1 MTEAL
6 AGATTGKVARDRLD
20 VSRSQ
25 AVRRFKWMILLPL
38 MLMLFSLLTPV
49 LLLQLYFS
57 FHQWTVYLSSWWNA
71 DFVGLDIFQSVFTD
85 PRFGWAVLRSLAF
98 AGGSTVGCFVLGFL
112 LAYLVYRPFRG
123 QALYYAMFIVPM
135 LTVPIVIAYTGQMLL
150 DRNGPLNDILS
161 RLSGHDIRVL
171 WLSNPDMALLTVTLL
186 DIWNW
191 TPFSF
196 IIMLAGLSSLPK
208 EPVEAAQILGASA
221 WQIFWEVQLPL
232 LRPVILLA
240 LVLRFLDAMGSFPII
255 WGLLQGGPGT
265 ATETLGIYIYIT
277 TWQDFNVSLGAAQS
291 YITMVMMVVIVLAAI
306 RLLRRE
312 KRTLDTMYAKPREG
326 GPADTGA
333 TA

>member
-6 AGATTGKVARDRLD
+6 AGAGPVDAAPARLEA
-20 VSRSQ
+20 SRSQ

-38 MLMLFSLLTPV
+38 VLMLFSLLTPV

-57 FHQWTVYLSSWWNA
+57 FHQWTVYLSSWWDA
-71 DFVGLDIFQSVFTD
+71 DFVAFEIFQSVFAD

-98 AGGSTVGCFVLGFL
+98 AGGSTIGCFVLGFL
-112 LAYLVYRPFRG
+112 LAYLIYRPFPG
-123 QALYYAMFIVPM
+123 QALYYALFIVPM

-150 DRNGPLNDILS
+150 DRSGPLNDLLS
-161 RLSGHDIRVL
+161 KLSGFDVQVL
-171 WLSNPDMALLTVTLL
+171 WLSNADIALLTVTLL

-191 TPFSF
+191 TPFPF

-208 EPVEAAQILGASA
+208 EPVEAAQILGASS
-221 WQIFWEVQLPL
+221 WRVFWEVQLPL

-240 LVLRFLDAMGSFPII
+240 LVLRFLDAMGSFPVI
-255 WGLLQGGPGT
+255 WGLQQGGPGT
-265 ATETLGIYIYIT
+265 ATETVGIYIYIT
-277 TWQDFNVSLGAAQS
+277 TWQNFNVSLGAAQS
-291 YITMVMMVVIVLAAI
+291 YVTMVMMVAIVLLAI

-312 KRTLDTMYAKPREG
+312 KRSLDAMHVKPHAAGE
-326 GPADTGA
+326 

>member
-6 AGATTGKVARDRLD
+6 AGAVPAEAALRRRI
-20 VSRSQ
+20 VSRS
-25 AVRRFKWMILLPL
+25 ATLRRFKWIILSPLILL
-38 MLMLFSLLTPV
+38 LFGLLTPA

-57 FHQWTVYLSSWWNA
+57 FHQWTIYLGSWWNA
-71 DFVGLDIFQSVFTD
+71 DFVGFDIFGDVFTD

-98 AGGSTVGCFVLGFL
+98 AGGSTFGCFILGFL
-112 LAYLVYRPFRG
+112 LAYLIYRPFRG
-123 QALYYAMFIVPM
+123 QAFYYALFIVPM
-135 LTVPIVIAYTGQMLL
+135 LTVPIVISYTAQMLL
-150 DRNGPLNDILS
+150 DRSGPINDILS
-161 RLSGHDIRVL
+161 MLTRHQIRVS
-171 WLSNPDMALLTVTLL
+171 WLSDPHLALLTVTLL

-196 IIMLAGLSSLPK
+196 IILLAGLAAVPK
-208 EPVEAAQILGASA
+208 EPVEAAQILGASS
-221 WQIFWEVQLPL
+221 WRIFWEVQLPL

-265 ATETLGIYIYIT
+265 ATETLPLYIYIT

-291 YITMVMMVVIVLAAI
+291 YVVMIIMVVIVLAAI

-312 KRTLDTMYAKPREG
+312 KRALDKIYEKPREI
-326 GPADTGA
+326 AEA
-333 TA
+333 

>member
-1 MTEAL
+1 
-6 AGATTGKVARDRLD
+6 
-20 VSRSQ
+20 
-25 AVRRFKWMILLPL
+25 MILLPL
-38 MLMLFSLLTPV
+38 MLMLLSLLTPV

-57 FHQWTVYLSSWWNA
+57 FHQWTVYLSSWWQA
-71 DFVGLDIFQSVFTD
+71 DFVGFDIFQSVLTD

-98 AGGSTVGCFVLGFL
+98 AGGSTIGCFVLGFL

-123 QALYYAMFIVPM
+123 QALYYALFIVPM

-150 DRNGPLNDILS
+150 DRNGPFNDILS
-161 RLSGHDIRVL
+161 WLSGQDVRVL
-171 WLSNPDMALLTVTLL
+171 WLSDPHIALLTVTLL

-208 EPVEAAQILGASA
+208 EPMEAAQILGASA
-221 WQIFWEVQLPL
+221 WRIFLEVQLPL

-291 YITMVMMVVIVLAAI
+291 YITMVMMVVIVLLAI

-312 KRTLDTMYAKPREG
+312 KRTLDTMYTKPGVAEE
-326 GPADTGA
+326 

>member
-1 MTEAL
+1 M
-6 AGATTGKVARDRLD
+6 
-20 VSRSQ
+20 
-25 AVRRFKWMILLPL
+25 
-38 MLMLFSLLTPV
+38 
-49 LLLQLYFS
+49 
-57 FHQWTVYLSSWWNA
+57 
-71 DFVGLDIFQSVFTD
+71 
-85 PRFGWAVLRSLAF
+85 
-98 AGGSTVGCFVLGFL
+98 LGFL
-112 LAYLVYRPFRG
+112 LAYLIYRPFPG
-123 QALYYAMFIVPM
+123 QAFYYALFILPM

-161 RLSGHDIRVL
+161 RMSGQDIRVL
-171 WLSNPDMALLTVTLL
+171 WLSNPDIALLTVTLL

-208 EPVEAAQILGASA
+208 EPVEAAQILGASS
-221 WQIFWEVQLPL
+221 WRIFWEVQLPL

-291 YITMVMMVVIVLAAI
+291 YITMVMMVIIVLLAI
-306 RLLRRE
+306 RMLRRE
-312 KRTLDTMYAKPREG
+312 KQSLDRMYTKPREAEE
-326 GPADTGA
+326 PA
-333 TA
+333 

>member
-1 MTEAL
+1 MAEAL
-6 AGATTGKVARDRLD
+6 VGTAADNAVPGRLD
-20 VSRSQ
+20 ASRSRS
-25 AVRRFKWMILLPL
+25 VRRFKWMILLPL
-38 MLMLFSLLTPV
+38 MLMLLSLLTPV

-57 FHQWTVYLSSWWNA
+57 FHQWTVYLSSWWQA
-71 DFVGLDIFQSVFTD
+71 DFVGFDIFQSVLTD

-98 AGGSTVGCFVLGFL
+98 AGGSTTGCFVLGFL

-123 QALYYAMFIVPM
+123 QALYYALFIVPM

-150 DRNGPLNDILS
+150 DRNGPFNDILS
-161 RLSGHDIRVL
+161 WLSGQDVRVL
-171 WLSNPDMALLTVTLL
+171 WLSDPHIALLTVTLL

-208 EPVEAAQILGASA
+208 EPMEAAQILGASA
-221 WQIFWEVQLPL
+221 WRIFLEVQLPL

-291 YITMVMMVVIVLAAI
+291 YITMVMMVVIVLLAI

-312 KRTLDTMYAKPREG
+312 KRTLDTMYTKPGVAEE
-326 GPADTGA
+326 

>member
-1 MTEAL
+1 MAEAL
-6 AGATTGKVARDRLD
+6 IGTAPIEAVPSRREA
-20 VSRSQ
+20 SRSRGL
-25 AVRRFKWMILLPL
+25 RRFKWMILAPL
-38 MLMLFSLLTPV
+38 ALMLFSLLTPT

-71 DFVGLDIFQSVFTD
+71 DFVGFEIFRNVFTD
-85 PRFGWAVLRSLAF
+85 PRFGWAVLRSLGF
-98 AGGSTVGCFVLGFL
+98 AGGSTFGCFVFGFL
-112 LAYLVYRPFRG
+112 LAYLIYRPFRG
-123 QALYYAMFIVPM
+123 QALYYALFILPM

-161 RLSGHDIRVL
+161 RLTGQDIQVL
-171 WLSNPDMALLTVTLL
+171 WLSNPDIALLTVTLL

-191 TPFSF
+191 TPFTL

-208 EPVEAAQILGASA
+208 EPVEAAQILGASS
-221 WQIFWEVQLPL
+221 WRIFWEVQLPL

-291 YITMVMMVVIVLAAI
+291 YITMIIMVVIVLAGI

-312 KRTLDTMYAKPREG
+312 KRSLDSIYDKPAEAG
-326 GPADTGA
+326 EAA
-333 TA
+333 

>member
-6 AGATTGKVARDRLD
+6 TGPALVDAAPGRLN

-25 AVRRFKWMILLPL
+25 AVRRFKWMILVPL
-38 MLMLFSLLTPV
+38 LLMLFSLLTPV

-71 DFVGLDIFQSVFTD
+71 DFVGLDIFESVFTD
-85 PRFGWAVLRSLAF
+85 PRFGWAVLRSLVF
-98 AGGSTVGCFVLGFL
+98 AGGSTIGCFVLGFL
-112 LAYLVYRPFRG
+112 LAYLIYRPFRG
-123 QALYYAMFIVPM
+123 QAFYYAMFILPM
-135 LTVPIVIAYTGQMLL
+135 LTVPIVIAYTAQMLL

-161 RLSGHDIRVL
+161 MLTGHEIRVL
-171 WLSNPDMALLTVTLL
+171 WLSDPAIALPTVTLL

-208 EPVEAAQILGASA
+208 EPIEAAQILGASS
-221 WQIFWEVQLPL
+221 WRIFWEVQLPL

-265 ATETLGIYIYIT
+265 ATETLGIYIT

-291 YITMVMMVVIVLAAI
+291 YVTMVMMVVIVLAAI
-306 RLLRRE
+306 RLLRHE
-312 KRTLDTMYAKPREG
+312 KRSLDTMYAKPRQAGEG
-326 GPADTGA
+326 A
-333 TA
+333 

>member
-1 MTEAL
+1 MAEAL
-6 AGATTGKVARDRLD
+6 AGGAPVGAVPGRLD

-25 AVRRFKWMILLPL
+25 ALRRFKWVTVAPL

-71 DFVGLDIFQSVFTD
+71 DFVGFDIFTDVFTD
-85 PRFGWAVLRSLAF
+85 PRFGWAVLRSLFF
-98 AGGSTVGCFVLGFL
+98 AGGSTIGCFILGFL
-112 LAYLVYRPFRG
+112 LAYLIYRPFRG
-123 QALYYAMFIVPM
+123 QAFYYAMFILPM
-135 LTVPIVIAYTGQMLL
+135 LTVPIVIAYAAQMLL
-150 DRNGPLNDILS
+150 DRSGPLNDILS
-161 RLSGHDIRVL
+161 RLSGHDVQVL
-171 WLSNPDMALLTVTLL
+171 WLSNPNIALLTVTLL

-208 EPVEAAQILGASA
+208 EPVEAAQILGASS
-221 WQIFWEVQLPL
+221 WRIFWEVQLPL

-240 LVLRFLDAMGSFPII
+240 LVLRFLDAMGAFPII

-291 YITMVMMVVIVLAAI
+291 YVTMVMMVVIVLAAI
-306 RLLRRE
+306 RLLRKE
-312 KRTLDTMYAKPREG
+312 KHSLDTMYAKPSEAA
-326 GPADTGA
+326 GPA
-333 TA
+333 

>member
-6 AGATTGKVARDRLD
+6 AGAVPAEVAPGRRDATR
-20 VSRSQ
+20 SRG
-25 AVRRFKWMILLPL
+25 VRRFKWTILAPL
-38 MLMLFSLLTPV
+38 MLLLFSLLTPV

-123 QALYYAMFIVPM
+123 QALYYALFIVPM
-135 LTVPIVIAYTGQMLL
+135 LTVPIVIAYTAQMLL

-161 RLSGHDIRVL
+161 RLTGHDFQVL
-171 WLSNPDMALLTVTLL
+171 WLSNPNLALFTVTLL

-208 EPVEAAQILGASA
+208 EPVEAAQILGASS
-221 WQIFWEVQLPL
+221 WRIFWEVQLPL

-240 LVLRFLDAMGSFPII
+240 LVLRFLDAMGAFPII

-265 ATETLGIYIYIT
+265 STETLGVYIYIT

-291 YITMVMMVVIVLAAI
+291 YVTMMMMVAIVLVAI
-306 RLLRRE
+306 RLLRKE
-312 KRTLDTMYAKPREG
+312 KRSLDTMYAKPRE
-326 GPADTGA
+326 ADEA
-333 TA
+333 VA

>member
-1 MTEAL
+1 MAEAL
-6 AGATTGKVARDRLD
+6 AGAAAGKVAPGRLD

-25 AVRRFKWMILLPL
+25 AVRRFKWVILLPL
-38 MLMLFSLLTPV
+38 MLMLLSLLTPV

-57 FHQWTVYLSSWWNA
+57 FHQWTVYLSSWWQA
-71 DFVGLDIFQSVFTD
+71 DFVGFDIFQSVFTD

-98 AGGSTVGCFVLGFL
+98 AGGSTIGCFVLGFL
-112 LAYLVYRPFRG
+112 LAYLIYRPFRG
-123 QALYYAMFIVPM
+123 QALYYALFIVPM
-135 LTVPIVIAYTGQMLL
+135 LTAPIVIAYTGQMLL

-161 RLSGHDIRVL
+161 WLSGHDIRVL
-171 WLSNPDMALLTVTLL
+171 WLSDPDIALLTVTLL

-221 WQIFWEVQLPL
+221 WRIFLEVQLPL

-291 YITMVMMVVIVLAAI
+291 YITMVMMVGIVLLAI

-312 KRTLDTMYAKPREG
+312 KRSLDTMYTKPRDAEE
-326 GPADTGA
+326 

>member
-1 MTEAL
+1 MTAAV
-6 AGATTGKVARDRLD
+6 AGAIPADAARVRRDD
-20 VSRSQ
+20 SRSG
-25 AVRRFKWMILLPL
+25 AVRRFKWLILAPL
-38 MLMLFSLLTPV
+38 MLMLISLLTPV

-85 PRFGWAVLRSLAF
+85 PRFGWALLRSLAF
-98 AGGSTVGCFVLGFL
+98 AGGSTIGCFVLGFL
-112 LAYLVYRPFRG
+112 LAYLIYRPFRG
-123 QALYYAMFIVPM
+123 QALYYGLFILPM

-161 RLSGHDIRVL
+161 RLSGHDVQVL
-171 WLSNPDMALLTVTLL
+171 WLSNPDIALLTVTLL
-186 DIWNW
+186 DVWNW

-208 EPVEAAQILGASA
+208 EPIEAAQILGASS
-221 WQIFWEVQLPL
+221 WRIFWEVQLPL

-265 ATETLGIYIYIT
+265 ATETLGIYIT

-291 YITMVMMVVIVLAAI
+291 YVTMVMMVVIVLAAI
-306 RLLRRE
+306 RLLRHE
-312 KRTLDTMYAKPREG
+312 KRSLDTMYAKPRQAGEG
-326 GPADTGA
+326 A
-333 TA
+333 

>member
-1 MTEAL
+1 MTEVL
-6 AGATTGKVARDRLD
+6 AGAASADATPGRRD
-20 VSRSQ
+20 VSRSS
-25 AVRRFKWMILLPL
+25 AVRRFKLMILAPL
-38 MLMLFSLLTPV
+38 VIMLFSLLTPV

-71 DFVGLDIFQSVFTD
+71 DFVAFDIFETVFTD

-98 AGGSTVGCFVLGFL
+98 AGGSTIGCFGIGFL
-112 LAYLVYRPFRG
+112 LAYLIYRPFRG
-123 QALYYAMFIVPM
+123 QAFYYALFILPM
-135 LTVPIVIAYTGQMLL
+135 LTVPIVISYTAQMLL

-161 RLSGHDIRVL
+161 RLTGQDLQVL
-171 WLSNPDMALLTVTLL
+171 WLSNPNIALLTVTLL

-208 EPVEAAQILGASA
+208 DPIEAAQILGASS
-221 WQIFWEVQLPL
+221 WRVFWEVQLPL

-240 LVLRFLDAMGSFPII
+240 LVLRFLDAMGAFPII

-291 YITMVMMVVIVLAAI
+291 YVTMVMMVVIVLAAI

-312 KRTLDTMYAKPREG
+312 KRSLDTMYVKPH
-326 GPADTGA
+326 GA
-333 TA
+333 SEAA

>member
-6 AGATTGKVARDRLD
+6 AGAGPLDAAPGRLD

-25 AVRRFKWMILLPL
+25 AVRRFKWMILAPL
-38 MLMLFSLLTPV
+38 LLMLFSLLTPV

-71 DFVGLDIFQSVFTD
+71 DFAGLDIFESVFTD

-98 AGGSTVGCFVLGFL
+98 AGGSTLGCFVLGFL
-112 LAYLVYRPFRG
+112 LAYLIYKPFRG
-123 QALYYAMFIVPM
+123 QALYYALFILPM

-150 DRNGPLNDILS
+150 DRSGPLNDILS
-161 RLSGHDIRVL
+161 RLSGHDVQVL
-171 WLSNPDMALLTVTLL
+171 WLSNPDIALLTVTLL

-208 EPVEAAQILGASA
+208 EPVEAAQILGASP
-221 WQIFWEVQLPL
+221 WRIFWEVQLPL

-240 LVLRFLDAMGSFPII
+240 LVLRFLDAMGSFPVI

-291 YITMVMMVVIVLAAI
+291 YITMLMMVVIVLLAI

-312 KRTLDTMYAKPREG
+312 KRSLDTMYSKPRAAEAA
-326 GPADTGA
+326 PA
-333 TA
+333 